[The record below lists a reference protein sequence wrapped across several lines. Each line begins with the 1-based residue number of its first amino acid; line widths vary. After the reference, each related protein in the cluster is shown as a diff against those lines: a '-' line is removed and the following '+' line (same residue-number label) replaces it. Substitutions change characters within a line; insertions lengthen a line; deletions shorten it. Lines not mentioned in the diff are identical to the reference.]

1 MRFIS
6 KHRSGVV
13 RWKRKLIL
21 ISTFV
26 FSFCCL
32 KAGEEGGLKYYSNG
46 QKPLDLV
53 FCVDLSGS
61 TNGLI
66 NDLRDNLWL
75 IINQAQH
82 MEPKPDL
89 RIGVIGFS
97 RPSFGRENSYVKILA
112 PLTKNFDLIEMEL
125 YKLRPSIEKGDQIV
139 SEAIRTAVNG
149 MSWSEREDAVKMIYL
164 VGNGMVTANGY
175 EYVKYCEQA
184 RTKNIPIHALYVM
197 KSANW
202 FKELPGYRRI
212 AGLTNG
218 MQTEISINKAD
229 EVKVWNSV
237 ATNFES
243 MNAKFN
249 ATYFWTSNDSSTC
262 RKSIAAADSGAY
274 ATSRETYLHRMY
286 FKSSLEFQ
294 SIYQSCDYLSSNI
307 SQPSETT
314 AVNSG
319 TFIDQVKEMY
329 KVRES
334 IRQQIH
340 KEFPTEEL
348 DKLQKAYVDGLMPDN
363 NIFHRSV
370 MNILYRYWGLR

>member
-1 MRFIS
+1 MKNRYIFS
-6 KHRSGVV
+6 ELC
-13 RWKRKLIL
+13 KLIL
-21 ISTFV
+21 VVAFGFYSSFV
-26 FSFCCL
+26 F
-32 KAGEEGGLKYYSNG
+32 ADDGGTKQYSNG

-66 NDLRDNLWL
+66 NDLRDHLWL
-75 IINQAQH
+75 IINQANH

-97 RPSFGRENSYVKILA
+97 RPSFGKENSYVKILA
-112 PLTKNFDLIEMEL
+112 PLTNNFDLVEMEL

-149 MSWSEREDAVKMIYL
+149 MKWSDQSDAVKMIYL

-184 RTKNIPIHALYVM
+184 RAKNIPIHALYVM
-197 KSANW
+197 KSTNW

-218 MQTEISINKAD
+218 MQTEITINKVE
-229 EVKVWNSV
+229 EVKVWSSV
-237 ATNFES
+237 TANLES
-243 MNAKFN
+243 LNAKFN
-249 ATYFWTSNDSSTC
+249 STYYWTSDDSSTC
-262 RKSIAAADSGAY
+262 RKSLTSADSGAVE
-274 ATSRETYLHRMY
+274 TSRETFLHRMY
-286 FKSSLEFQ
+286 FKSSNDFQ
-294 SIYQSCDYLSSNI
+294 SIYRNCDYLSSNML
-307 SQPSETT
+307 QPSETT
-314 AVNSG
+314 AVNSDA
-319 TFIDQVKEMY
+319 FLLQVKELH
-329 KVRES
+329 KVREE
-334 IRQQIH
+334 IQKQIH
-340 KEFPTEEL
+340 KEFPVVEL
-348 DKLQKAYVDGLMPDN
+348 DHLQKAYVEGRMPDN

>member
-1 MRFIS
+1 MVKRALEV
-6 KHRSGVV
+6 K
-13 RWKRKLIL
+13 WKWMMC
-21 ISTFV
+21 SFFV
-26 FSFCCL
+26 LFTLSAFSNESDKKQL
-32 KAGEEGGLKYYSNG
+32 SNG
-46 QKPLDLV
+46 HKSLDLV
-53 FCVDLSGS
+53 FCIDLSGS

-112 PLTKNFDLIEMEL
+112 PLTKNFDFIEMEL

-139 SEAIRTAVNG
+139 SEALKTAVNE
-149 MSWSEREDAVKMIYL
+149 MNWSDQEDAVKMIYL

-184 RTKNIPIHALYVM
+184 RDKNIPIHAIYVM

-218 MQTEISINKAD
+218 MQTEITINKVD
-229 EVKVWNSV
+229 DVKVWSSV
-237 ATNFES
+237 TTHFES
-243 MNAKFN
+243 LNAKFN
-249 ATYFWTSNDSSTC
+249 ATYYWTGNDSSTC
-262 RKSIAAADSGAY
+262 RKSITAADSGAY
-274 ATSRETYLHRMY
+274 ETSRETFLHRMY
-286 FKSSLEFQ
+286 FKSKEDFQ
-294 SIYQSCDYLSSNI
+294 SIYRNCDYLSSNM
-307 SQPSETT
+307 SQPSEST
-314 AVNSG
+314 AVNSE
-319 TFIDQVKEMY
+319 TFIDQIKELY
-329 KVRES
+329 KVRETF
-334 IRQQIH
+334 RQQIH

>member
-1 MRFIS
+1 MQEMKTKWAFE
-6 KHRSGVV
+6 K
-13 RWKRKLIL
+13 RWKWML
-21 ISTFV
+21 ISVFMLMSSSV
-26 FSFCCL
+26 FSSD
-32 KAGEEGGLKYYSNG
+32 GERKQFSNG

-53 FCVDLSGS
+53 FCIDLSGS

-66 NDLRDNLWL
+66 NDFRDNLWL

-97 RPSFGRENSYVKILA
+97 RPSFGRENSYVRILA
-112 PLTKNFDLIEMEL
+112 PLTRNFDLIEMEL

-139 SEAIRTAVNG
+139 SEAIRIAVHG
-149 MSWSEREDAVKMIYL
+149 MSWTDREDAVKMIYL

-184 RTKNIPIHALYVM
+184 RAKNIPIHAMYVM

-218 MQTEISINKAD
+218 MQTEITINKVD
-229 EVKVWNSV
+229 DVKVWNSV
-237 ATNFES
+237 TTNFES
-243 MNAKFN
+243 LNAKFN
-249 ATYFWTSNDSSTC
+249 ATYYWTGIDSNIC
-262 RKSIAAADSGAY
+262 RKSITAADSGAY
-274 ATSRETYLHRMY
+274 ETSRETFLHRMY
-286 FKSSLEFQ
+286 FKSTEDFQ
-294 SIYQSCDYLSSNI
+294 SIYRNCDYLSSNM

-314 AVNSG
+314 AVNRG

-329 KVRES
+329 KVRENF
-334 IRQQIH
+334 RQQIH
-340 KEFPTEEL
+340 KEFPVEEL

>member
-1 MRFIS
+1 MICIEMINRNIF
-6 KHRSGVV
+6 RNM
-13 RWKRKLIL
+13 WKLIL
-21 ISTFV
+21 IIAFGFNYSTV
-26 FSFCCL
+26 F
-32 KAGEEGGLKYYSNG
+32 AYDGGAKHYSNG

-66 NDLRDNLWL
+66 NDLRDHLWL
-75 IINQAQH
+75 IINQANH

-97 RPSFGRENSYVKILA
+97 RPSFGKENSYVKILA
-112 PLTKNFDLIEMEL
+112 PLTHNFDLVEMEL

-149 MSWSEREDAVKMIYL
+149 MKWSDKSDAVKMIYL

-184 RTKNIPIHALYVM
+184 RAKNIPIHALYVM

-218 MQTEISINKAD
+218 MQTEITINKVE

-237 ATNFES
+237 TANLES
-243 MNAKFN
+243 LNAKFN
-249 ATYFWTSNDSSTC
+249 ATYYWTSDDSSTC
-262 RKSIAAADSGAY
+262 RKSLTAADSGAY
-274 ATSRETYLHRMY
+274 ETSRETFLHRMY
-286 FKSSLEFQ
+286 FKSSNDFQ
-294 SIYQSCDYLSSNI
+294 FIYRNCDYLSSNMLH
-307 SQPSETT
+307 PSETT
-314 AVNSG
+314 AVNSDA
-319 TFIDQVKEMY
+319 FLLQVKELH
-329 KVRES
+329 KVREE
-334 IRQQIH
+334 IQNQIH
-340 KEFPTEEL
+340 KEFPKVEL
-348 DKLQKAYVDGLMPDN
+348 DQLQKAYVEGLMPDN

>member
-1 MRFIS
+1 MKNIFR
-6 KHRSGVV
+6 KM
-13 RWKRKLIL
+13 WKLIFFL
-21 ISTFV
+21 AFGFYSSLV
-26 FSFCCL
+26 F
-32 KAGEEGGLKYYSNG
+32 AYDGGAKHYSNG
-46 QKPLDLV
+46 QKPLDIV

-75 IINQAQH
+75 IINQANH

-97 RPSFGRENSYVKILA
+97 RPSFGKENSYVKILA
-112 PLTKNFDLIEMEL
+112 PLTPNFDLVEMEL

-149 MSWSEREDAVKMIYL
+149 MSWSDRSDAVKMIYL

-184 RTKNIPIHALYVM
+184 RAKNIPIHVLYVM

-218 MQTEISINKAD
+218 MQTEITINKVE

-237 ATNFES
+237 TAHLES
-243 MNAKFN
+243 LNAKFN
-249 ATYFWTSNDSSTC
+249 ATYYWTSDDSSSC
-262 RKSIAAADSGAY
+262 RKSLTAADSGA
-274 ATSRETYLHRMY
+274 AETSRETFLHRMY
-286 FKSSLEFQ
+286 FKSSNDFQ
-294 SIYQSCDYLSSNI
+294 SIYRNCDYLSSNML
-307 SQPSETT
+307 QPSETT
-314 AVNSG
+314 AVNSDA
-319 TFIDQVKEMY
+319 FLLQVKELHQ
-329 KVRES
+329 VREE
-334 IRQQIH
+334 IQKQIH
-340 KEFPTEEL
+340 KEFPVVEL
-348 DKLQKAYVDGLMPDN
+348 DHLQKAYVEGSMPDN